1 MDNFFKDKVVAITG
15 GSNGIGRALID
26 TLIPLGAKI
35 ATCSRQQD
43 KMYNIQ
49 KQYSNYMVHAV
60 VADVS
65 RYSECKY
72 FIDSTIKTFGGI
84 DILINNAGISMRAL
98 LKDADIDVIEKVMDI
113 NFFGTAYCTKLALNT
128 IIERKGTIV
137 GLSSIAG
144 YRGLPGRSGYSA
156 SKFAV
161 IGFLETLRTELMDSG
176 VNVMWVN
183 PGFTSSNI
191 RNVALNNKGQ
201 EQGESPMDE
210 NKMMSSAECARHIL
224 KAIEKRKRTLVL
236 TFTGK
241 RTIFLTKFF
250 PSLTDKL
257 VKRFYFKD
265 GVLVK

>member
-65 RYSECKY
+65 RLADCKY

-98 LKDADIDVIEKVMDI
+98 LKDADIEVI
-113 NFFGTAYCTKLALNT
+113 
-128 IIERKGTIV
+128 
-137 GLSSIAG
+137 
-144 YRGLPGRSGYSA
+144 
-156 SKFAV
+156 
-161 IGFLETLRTELMDSG
+161 
-176 VNVMWVN
+176 
-183 PGFTSSNI
+183 
-191 RNVALNNKGQ
+191 
-201 EQGESPMDE
+201 
-210 NKMMSSAECARHIL
+210 
-224 KAIEKRKRTLVL
+224 
-236 TFTGK
+236 
-241 RTIFLTKFF
+241 
-250 PSLTDKL
+250 
-257 VKRFYFKD
+257 
-265 GVLVK
+265 